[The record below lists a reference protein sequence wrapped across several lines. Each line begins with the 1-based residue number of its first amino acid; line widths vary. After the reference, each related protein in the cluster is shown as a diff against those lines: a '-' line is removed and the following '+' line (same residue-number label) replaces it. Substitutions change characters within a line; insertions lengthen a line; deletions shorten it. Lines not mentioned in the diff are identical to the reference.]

1 MTRAEQ
7 SRISILRLINS
18 GTAGDRLPGEAELA
32 TRLGVSRVT
41 VREALRQLW
50 HEGLVVRRW
59 GSGTYIAEPPPGMRP
74 AAFRSIYVD
83 VGVVGSLPERI
94 RAAGL
99 EVGIEHFTA
108 TAVMPPEWVAS
119 ATGIKDQLWR
129 IERTMLINGE
139 PGLRLVDYLPLAI
152 DAAPVDPMPLA
163 DPSQSLPSILAM
175 HGVRVVK
182 DDAHIEAVI
191 APDDVADA
199 LRLPHGHPVLRARQR
214 TQGSDGTV
222 VECAEVHYNG
232 DMFATILVR
241 SVGDA

>member
-1 MTRAEQ
+1 M
-7 SRISILRLINS
+7 IH
-18 GTAGDRLPGEAELA
+18 GGVPGDRLPGEAELA
-32 TRLGVSRVT
+32 GRVGVSRVT

-59 GSGTYIAEPPPGMRP
+59 GSGTYIAHPPPGLRP

-94 RAAGL
+94 QAAGL
-99 EVGIEHFTA
+99 DVEIEDFAA
-108 TAVMPPEWVAS
+108 TAVTPPEWVAS
-119 ATGIKDQLWR
+119 ATGATGQLWR
-129 IERTMLINGE
+129 IERTMLISGE
-139 PGLRLVDYLPLAI
+139 PGLRLADYLPLAI
-152 DAAPVDPMPLA
+152 DGAPVDPTPLA
-163 DPSQSLPSILAM
+163 DPAQSLPSILAM

-191 APDDVADA
+191 APQEVSDA
-199 LRLPHGHPVLRARQR
+199 LRLPRGHPVLRARQR

-232 DMFATILVR
+232 DVFATILVR
-241 SVGDA
+241 SIGDA